1 MADGL
6 ETGFSG
12 VLDEHHSQL
21 VETHL
26 SIFLSLAFDNHHSLH
41 PRRIREL
48 AREMTDFFLEYAKG
62 RPEAVPEE
70 YGRTLLLE
78 GLGARTL
85 LALGREL
92 QRFCRSSL
100 SGRSIEA
107 LAAGLEVAARY
118 HEQLMA
124 GYLEEREVN
133 ILQKQEQLRRALSA
147 ALERQRR
154 ELYIKEHAINTSING
169 IMLTDLKG
177 RISYVNS
184 AFLTMWGFDQPGE
197 VLGKAGHDFWDSPEL
212 DQTIDLFQELDTE
225 GRQGWRGEYIAR
237 RKDDTCFEVEV
248 SVSLIRDDQGQPVGL
263 MISFID
269 ITDRKLAESELRRL
283 EEHLFQSQKIEAI
296 GTLASGI
303 AHDFNNILQAISGY
317 IQLVLN
323 KGHIDLAS
331 HNYLNE
337 VDFAVERASDLV
349 HRLLTF
355 SRKVQPSLKPVEL
368 NAEVVRTVKMLERT
382 IPKMISIEMRL
393 AGDLTMVNGDANQ
406 LEQVLMNLGSN
417 ARDSMPYGGRL
428 VIETR
433 NIILDEAFCKV
444 HPETEPGHYALVR
457 VMDTGRGINQ
467 ETMAHIFEPF
477 FTTKGVGEGTGL
489 GLSTV
494 YGIVKNHGGHIIC
507 HSQVGQGTNF
517 DLYFPASKSKKAAP
531 SQVRGPVE
539 EVRGGHETIMVVDDE
554 KTILEIAE
562 DILQEYGYRTITAD
576 SGEMLLDIYRRQGQE
591 IDLVILDLGMPGRGG
606 LTSLKDLLVMD
617 RKARVIIASGYS
629 ADGQVRECLE
639 RGAVGFIPKPYRL
652 LDMLRKVREVLDAGL
667 DCPPPHMPAGQT
679 L

>member
-1 MADGL
+1 MVDGFD
-6 ETGFSG
+6 TGLSCI
-12 VLDEHHSQL
+12 LDEHHSQL
-21 VETHL
+21 VDAIQNTV
-26 SIFLSLAFDNHHSLH
+26 LSLAFDNHHSLH
-41 PRRIREL
+41 PRRIKEL
-48 AREMTDFFLEYAKG
+48 AREMTEYFLAFAKG
-62 RPEAVPEE
+62 QPEVAAHD
-70 YGRTLLLE
+70 YGRNLLLE

-85 LALGREL
+85 LAIGREL
-92 QRFCRSSL
+92 QQFCWSSL
-100 SGRSIEA
+100 AEHDIEI
-107 LAAGLEVAARY
+107 LNGGLNAAMNY
-118 HEQLMA
+118 QEQLLT
-124 GYLEEREVN
+124 GYLEEREAG

-154 ELYIKEHAINTSING
+154 ELYVKEHAINTSING
-169 IMLTDLKG
+169 VMLTDLKG

-184 AFLTMWGFDQPGE
+184 AFLTMWGYSQPGE
-197 VLGKAGHDFWDSPEL
+197 VIGKAGQDFWDSPEL
-212 DQTIDLFQELDTE
+212 DQAIDLFQELDSD
-225 GRQGWRGEYIAR
+225 GRQGWRGEYTAR
-237 RKDDTCFEVEV
+237 RPDDTCFDVEV

-269 ITDRKLAESELRRL
+269 ITDRKLAEGELRRL

-303 AHDFNNILQAISGY
+303 AHDFNNILQAISGF

-331 HNYLNE
+331 QAYLNE

-355 SRKVQPSLKPVEL
+355 SRKVQPALRPVEL

-406 LEQVLMNLGSN
+406 LEQVLMNLGAN
-417 ARDSMPYGGRL
+417 ARDAMPYGGRL

-433 NIILDEAFCKV
+433 NVVLDEAFCKS

-457 VMDTGRGINQ
+457 VMDTGQGM
-467 ETMAHIFEPF
+467 EPDTMAHIFEPF

-507 HSQVGQGTNF
+507 YSQLEQGTNF
-517 DLYFPASKSKKAAP
+517 DLYFPASKTKTTAS
-531 SQVRGPVE
+531 SQVRAPVE
-539 EVRGGHETIMVVDDE
+539 EVRGGSETIMVVDDE

-562 DILQEYGYRTITAD
+562 DILQEYGYRTMTAE
-576 SGEMLLDIYRRQGQE
+576 SGEMLLDIYRHKGQD
-591 IDLVILDLGMPGRGG
+591 IDLVVLDLGMPGRGG
-606 LTSLKDLLVMD
+606 LSCLKELLAMD
-617 RKARVIIASGYS
+617 RTARVIIASGYS

-652 LDMLRKVREVLDAGL
+652 MDMLRKVREVLDADR
-667 DCPPPHMPAGQT
+667 DCQPFRA
-679 L
+679 

>member
-1 MADGL
+1 MMNDGSDA
-6 ETGFSG
+6 GFSRI
-12 VLDEHHSQL
+12 LDENQSRL
-21 VETHL
+21 VDAFVTT
-26 SIFLSLAFDNHHSLH
+26 FLSLAFDNHHSLH
-41 PRRIREL
+41 PRRIKEL
-48 AREMTDFFLEYAKG
+48 AGEMTVLFLEFVKG
-62 RPEAVPEE
+62 EPGAIPREH
-70 YGRTLLLE
+70 GRALLQE
-78 GLGARTL
+78 GLGAQTL

-92 QRFCRSSL
+92 QHFCWSSL
-100 SGRSIEA
+100 SEHGLDV
-107 LAAGLEVAARY
+107 LAAGVEAAGQY
-118 HEQLMA
+118 HEQLLA

-154 ELYIKEHAINTSING
+154 ELYVKEHAINTSITG

-177 RISYVNS
+177 RISYINS
-184 AFLTMWGFDQPGE
+184 AFLTMWNFDQSNE
-197 VLGKAGHDFWDSPEL
+197 VIGKDSRDFWDSPDL
-212 DQTIDLFQELDTE
+212 DQAIDSFQELDSD
-225 GRQGWRGEYIAR
+225 GRQGWRGEYTAR
-237 RKDDTCFEVEV
+237 RKDESCFDAEV
-248 SVSLIRDDQGQPVGL
+248 SASLIRDDQGQPVGL

-323 KGHIDLAS
+323 KGNIDLAS
-331 HNYLNE
+331 QNYLNE
-337 VDFAVERASDLV
+337 VDFAVERATDLV

-355 SRKVQPSLKPVEL
+355 SRKVQPSLRPVEL

-406 LEQVLMNLGSN
+406 LEQVLMNLGAN
-417 ARDSMPYGGRL
+417 ARDAMPYGGRL

-433 NIILDEAFCKV
+433 NVILDDVFCKA

-457 VMDTGRGINQ
+457 VMDTGQGMDQ
-467 ETMAHIFEPF
+467 ETQAHIFEPF

-507 HSQVGQGTNF
+507 HSRVGQGTTF
-517 DLYFPASKSKKAAP
+517 DLYFPASKSKKSAQSLP
-531 SQVRGPVE
+531 RDPVE
-539 EVRGGHETIMVVDDE
+539 DVRGGNETIMVVDDE
-554 KTILEIAE
+554 KSILEIAE
-562 DILQEYGYRTITAD
+562 DILQEYGYRTMTAE
-576 SGEMLLDIYRRQGQE
+576 SGEMLLDIYRQQAGN

-606 LTSLKDLLVMD
+606 LSCLKELLVMN
-617 RKARVIIASGYS
+617 RNARVIIASGYS

-652 LDMLRKVREVLDAGL
+652 LEMLRKIRQVLDAGRE
-667 DCPPPHMPAGQT
+667 CTQT
-679 L
+679 QD